1 MVALRGTVPPLWKLQ
16 YVDSIEDVKAFAR
29 RRNPRIGGGGV
40 TKQNLV
46 GVQYKAQ
53 LRDIMG
59 ELQAVR
65 ARRAR
70 RLRAARG
77 RTDTS
82 GPRAR

>member
-29 RRNPRIGGGGV
+29 RRNPRIGGV

-77 RTDTS
+77 RMATS

>member
-29 RRNPRIGGGGV
+29 RRNPRIDGGGV

-77 RTDTS
+77 RMDTS